1 MAEARSRKVAFGRP
15 GLEPRWTHGNKD
27 GVGTAYSGGS
37 RIWFTI
43 FQGVITENVFPTVD
57 RPQLRDLQYLVT
69 DGETFFHE
77 EKRHLETKVER
88 GSAHALYFSVT
99 NSDPAGRYSIIKEII
114 THPHHACLLQKTR
127 LTGSDDFLDKL
138 RLYVLCAP
146 HLEVG
151 GWNNNGYVMEIG
163 GRRVLVAEK
172 HGTWLVLGATVP
184 FSRLSCG
191 YVAASDG
198 WTDLA
203 DNFQMDWEFDEAPD
217 GNIALTGE
225 LDLQGRREFT
235 SGLAFGHSLSSA
247 ATALFES
254 LAIPFE
260 DHRKRFIEQWERPGS
275 PPASA
280 GEIFPG

>member
-1 MAEARSRKVAFGRP
+1 MKERRPKVAFGKP

-43 FQGVITENVFPTVD
+43 FRGVITETYFPTID

-77 EKRHLETKVER
+77 EKKHLATKVER
-88 GSAHALYFSVT
+88 GSAHALCFSVT
-99 NSDPAGRYSIIKEII
+99 SSDPAGRYSIIKEVI
-114 THPHHACLLQKTR
+114 THPHHACLLLRTQI
-127 LTGSDDFLDKL
+127 TGSDDFLDKL

-151 GWNNNGYVMEIG
+151 GWNNNGYVREIG
-163 GRRVLVAEK
+163 GRQLLVAEK
-172 HGTWLVLGATVP
+172 DGTWLVLGATVP

-198 WTDLA
+198 
-203 DNFQMDWEFDEAPD
+203 
-217 GNIALTGE
+217 
-225 LDLQGRREFT
+225 
-235 SGLAFGHSLSSA
+235 
-247 ATALFES
+247 
-254 LAIPFE
+254 
-260 DHRKRFIEQWERPGS
+260 
-275 PPASA
+275 
-280 GEIFPG
+280 